1 MIRAGELNAFVGDMY
16 EQMNDRAM
24 WEFFV
29 GKVEG
34 RAYGQ
39 WRAEELAKAATARRD
54 APARA
59 AADIIAD
66 SLAISSMAS
75 AEEVAGQ

>member
-1 MIRAGELNAFVGDMY
+1 MIRAGELNAFLGDMY

-24 WEFFV
+24 WEFFI

-39 WRAEELAKAATARRD
+39 WRAEELAKTAGARRG
-54 APARA
+54 APTMT

-75 AEEVAGQ
+75 AEEVTGK